1 MFGGWVAVS
10 VIASLGPLCGLGC
23 NGKFAIALGACM
35 LQSHFCTKFS
45 SMVWE
50 MGVSFCFFQSVIRI
64 QEMLRIILQIK
75 L

>member
-1 MFGGWVAVS
+1 
-10 VIASLGPLCGLGC
+10 
-23 NGKFAIALGACM
+23 M